1 MVLINHLTAILTC
14 ANMITRLVDCLATDN
29 YSSSLRRGLN
39 RSLPL
44 ITLRGITS
52 KEPDLAPLKQE
63 LQELAE

>member
-1 MVLINHLTAILTC
+1 
-14 ANMITRLVDCLATDN
+14 MITRLVDCLATDN